1 MQELR
6 QSTQIKVVVGPV
18 VAVGDGFTP
27 VTTLSL
33 STADEAEIIKHDA
46 GSVTSIASATFAAIT
61 GADGYYNLTITT
73 SLSDTLGM
81 LTVAIN
87 DDSLCLPVRER
98 YMVLNPA
105 AWDAKYTADGAA
117 TDTGTAQAGAA
128 GTLTLATSAAA
139 TADLYNG
146 MTLYLR
152 SGTGAGQ
159 ARQIHDY
166 SAARVASVSPNWTV
180 TPDATTVYVLV
191 PTPPANQSEPAEVN
205 VTQIA
210 GTAVTGTGTSGD
222 EWGP

>member
-6 QSTQIKVVVGPV
+6 ANTAVDVLIGPFVDSTD
-18 VAVGDGFTP
+18 GDSEETALTISQAD
-27 VTTLSL
+27 VRLSKNGQ
-33 STADEAEIIKHDA
+33 TAAQKNDATACAHDA
-46 GSVTSIASATFAAIT
+46 DGMYNCELDATDTNTLGTLVLYVHET
-61 GADGYYNLTITT
+61 GALF
-73 SLSDTLGM
+73 
-81 LTVAIN
+81 
-87 DDSLCLPVRER
+87 VRHEF
-98 YMVLNPA
+98 MVLSEA
-105 AWDAKYTADGAA
+105 AWDSKYTADGAA

-128 GTLTLATSAAA
+128 GSLTLATSAAA

-152 SGTGAGQ
+152 GGTGAGQ